1 MCALI
6 LMPFTECQSYIKSA
20 KDTESRA
27 KLKPDCTA
35 EFADV
40 LIAVQSA
47 PYFLNPGLT
56 GMHRRPYHRRPYIIC
71 RLSLSEV

>member
-1 MCALI
+1 
-6 LMPFTECQSYIKSA
+6 MPFTECQSYIKSA

-56 GMHRRPYHRRPYIIC
+56 EKLIYKDQSNLLM
-71 RLSLSEV
+71 

>member
-1 MCALI
+1 
-6 LMPFTECQSYIKSA
+6 MPFTECQSYIKSA

-56 GMHRRPYHRRPYIIC
+56 GINKVPEFKILPIPA
-71 RLSLSEV
+71 EVRVLL